1 MRTQPQ
7 EVFEVKGRD
16 GSVEGYTTTCACGVE
31 MRAPSLPSLEFDAA
45 KHLAWH
51 RKLNPRWTV
60 VR

>member
-1 MRTQPQ
+1 MRTTQQ
-7 EVFEVKGRD
+7 EVVEVKGHD
-16 GSVEGYTTTCACGVE
+16 GSIDGYATTCACGLE

-60 VR
+60 YR